1 MICRLKFKKKGFV
14 FVTVVMMIV
23 IMALITLSV
32 ISLNSSQS
40 INAEKEIKRLQAE
53 SLGIGATQAM
63 LLDANITSQ
72 VNFNQTMDGTD
83 FTVTTG
89 VTNNDSGPFGT
100 DPLQVQ
106 VQY

>member
-1 MICRLKFKKKGFV
+1 MMRRLKSGKKGFV
-14 FVTVVMMIV
+14 FVTVVMIIA

-63 LLDANITSQ
+63 LLDSNISSLVT
-72 VNFNQTMDGTD
+72 FDQTMDGTN
-83 FTVTTG
+83 FTVTTDL
-89 VTNNDSGPFGT
+89 TNDNSGPFGT